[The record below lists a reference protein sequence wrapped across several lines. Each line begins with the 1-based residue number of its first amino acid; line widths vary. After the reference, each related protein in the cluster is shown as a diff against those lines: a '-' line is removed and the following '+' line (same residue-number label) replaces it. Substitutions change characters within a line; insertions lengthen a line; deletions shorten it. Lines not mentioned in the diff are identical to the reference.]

1 MEQNRTI
8 LDKAAG
14 PFLVVVWLSMP
25 TIGYLGG
32 VPTANL
38 TLGSMLFGAILLMG
52 YLLAKRIATEMGRM
66 VAVREGA

>member
-14 PFLVVVWLSMP
+14 PFLVVVWLLAP

-32 VPTANL
+32 VPIANL
-38 TLGSMLFGAILLMG
+38 AIGSILFGAMLLMG
-52 YLLAKRIATEMGRM
+52 YLLTKRIATEMGRM
-66 VAVREGA
+66 VAAEEEA